1 MIKIKDS
8 HTTQP
13 QLRISEQKGNMPQC
27 GYLMHNKM
35 MSPISSMDCL
45 QLKNLAN
52 IDIPNRREKPNASKS
67 ILHKRKHSNDYTSTN
82 IQKSVQ
88 VKTVKDNV

>member
-1 MIKIKDS
+1 
-8 HTTQP
+8 
-13 QLRISEQKGNMPQC
+13 
-27 GYLMHNKM
+27 MHNKR
-35 MSPISSMDCL
+35 INLASSKDCL

>member
-1 MIKIKDS
+1 
-8 HTTQP
+8 
-13 QLRISEQKGNMPQC
+13 
-27 GYLMHNKM
+27 
-35 MSPISSMDCL
+35 MDCL

-82 IQKSVQ
+82 IQKSIQ